1 MSRPAMVPLLG
12 HGILGDFGLSI
23 VKIKNILMGTC
34 CAYLQDLP
42 STRTDLAAETL
53 CFSYGRWG
61 MHHSRSCFIGL
72 GQTRVPP
79 KLVGQCQ
86 KVWPPGSYMVSLKS
100 GYSTSSMVRTLTS
113 PLNGRILGHPGQ
125 THQNP
130 STIVIP
136 VPVDEFHQQLTILDD
151 KIPNSRMHHIPIHS
165 PSLRSPYFTISP
177 NISHSVPI
185 LDGQKTLRQRS

>member
-1 MSRPAMVPLLG
+1 MQQQEYTEATRFLISVLHRCPRTAAAGALSGDHPADARPFLYLMQYSDSRTVTSWVELFFSITWPSGRLNPPRGFMSTLPRVMSRPAMVPLLG
-12 HGILGDFGLSI
+12 HGILGDSGLSI

-86 KVWPPGSYMVSLKS
+86 KVWPPGSCMVSLKS
-100 GYSTSSMVRTLTS
+100 
-113 PLNGRILGHPGQ
+113 
-125 THQNP
+125 
-130 STIVIP
+130 
-136 VPVDEFHQQLTILDD
+136 E
-151 KIPNSRMHHIPIHS
+151 
-165 PSLRSPYFTISP
+165 
-177 NISHSVPI
+177 
-185 LDGQKTLRQRS
+185 

>member
-1 MSRPAMVPLLG
+1 MGGAVEASRGHLRYLAPQGFMSTLPRVMSRPAMVPLLG

-86 KVWPPGSYMVSLKS
+86 KVWPPGSYMASLKS
-100 GYSTSSMVRTLTS
+100 GYSTSSMVRTPTS

-125 THQNP
+125 THQP
-130 STIVIP
+130 
-136 VPVDEFHQQLTILDD
+136 
-151 KIPNSRMHHIPIHS
+151 
-165 PSLRSPYFTISP
+165 
-177 NISHSVPI
+177 
-185 LDGQKTLRQRS
+185 